1 LEILET
7 RNGKSPTD
15 PLTGDLIQAAQ
26 RGSWVI
32 RQEVPYDNG
41 SPRVLITLFDAFEQA
56 VQHPDEQQPVL
67 RMGRQTWVNLNTGLQ
82 ARVQAFFRA
91 CRIAATK

>member
-1 LEILET
+1 MLFLIHIWEDEKTFSQSIHCTRTRFRSQLEILET

-56 VQHPDEQQPVL
+56 FNIPTNSSL
-67 RMGRQTWVNLNTGLQ
+67 
-82 ARVQAFFRA
+82 F
-91 CRIAATK
+91 